1 MKKRP
6 KYTIAEAGRTTD
18 KGRADI
24 LKPVEPLTQRQFE
37 CLTYI
42 YKYFMAHRYYPTQK
56 EITEALKIKSNVA
69 VVFTNP
75 LQRKGYLYVEPGR
88 RRNIRLTTQAL
99 KLLEERGVIKEP
111 SQMTFLNGWA

>member
-1 MKKRP
+1 MKRA
-6 KYTIAEAGRTTD
+6 KYTIAQAGRTAE

-24 LKPVEPLTQRQFE
+24 LNPIEPLTQRQFE
-37 CLTYI
+37 SLTYI
-42 YKYFMAHRYYPTQK
+42 YKYFMVHRYYPTQK
-56 EITEALKIKSNVA
+56 EIAEAMKIKSNVA
-69 VVFTNP
+69 VAFTNP

-111 SQMTFLNGWA
+111 SQMTFLNGCA